1 MTLSEYFNKGRE
13 QEREYEKRKASR
25 QPQRRN
31 VKLPWYSPTGIVVGA
46 GVLYQM
52 TLPILNV
59 TVIPVALGWKY
70 LIRDV
75 VKIMKSDASVVAK
88 KVTHKIDPEWEKYK
102 QFTELCEGKR

>member
-25 QPQRRN
+25 MPQRRN
-31 VKLPWYSPTGIVVGA
+31 VKLPWYSPAGIVVGA

-52 TLPILNV
+52 LLPVLNV

-102 QFTELCEGKR
+102 RFTELCEGKR